1 MIYVYRRMDP
11 FFRNCTNTAQK
22 FRDIIEKKNNETRLI
37 SLVPIPLKI
46 IKNVKIEMKLKRL
59 KIHVLP
65 YHLLMTC
72 ISGATS

>member
-1 MIYVYRRMDP
+1 MYIDVWTP
-11 FFRNCTNTAQK
+11 FLETAQTQLRNSGTLLK
-22 FRDIIEKKNNETRLI
+22 NKNNETRLI